1 MSGKRKPL
9 TDRNFDHAQMVVL
22 IMSSIKPMC
31 IEDLFSF
38 EREVLS
44 HQWVMIRL
52 MEGDP
57 LLEKTYN
64 HVAFKISE
72 EDFDKYV
79 NLLRALDV
87 KILEGRD
94 RAEGD

>member
-1 MSGKRKPL
+1 
-9 TDRNFDHAQMVVL
+9 
-22 IMSSIKPMC
+22 
-31 IEDLFSF
+31 
-38 EREVLS
+38 
-44 HQWVMIRL
+44 

-57 LLEKTYN
+57 LLEKAYN

-79 NLLRALDV
+79 NFLRAVDV